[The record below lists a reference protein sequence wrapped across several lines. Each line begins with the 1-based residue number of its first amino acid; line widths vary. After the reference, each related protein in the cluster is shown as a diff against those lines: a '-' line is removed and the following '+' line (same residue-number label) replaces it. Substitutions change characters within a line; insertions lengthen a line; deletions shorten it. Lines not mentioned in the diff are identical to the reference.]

1 MTHNLEIIQVSFP
14 FNFEIESLA
23 SQLIAEKLAI
33 CIHEFST
40 ITSFYEWKDVMESSK
55 EKLVHIKA
63 KKHHFSTIENIIMKY
78 HPYDV
83 PEILSIP
90 IGTVSTPYLGWANRI

>member
-1 MTHNLEIIQVSFP
+1 MAHNLEIIQISFP
-14 FNFEIESLA
+14 VDFQLQPIA
-23 SQLIAEKLAI
+23 SQLIKEKLAI

-40 ITSFYEWKDVMESSK
+40 VTSFYEWNNTLESSK

-63 KKHHFSTIENIIMKY
+63 KKHHFKTIESIIMKA

-83 PEILSIP
+83 PEIIAIP
-90 IGTVSTPYLGWANRI
+90 MGAISQPYLEWANGI

>member
-63 KKHHFSTIENIIMKY
+63 KKHHFKRIESMIIEA
-78 HPYDV
+78 HPYDI
-83 PEILSIP
+83 PEIITIP
-90 IGTVSTPYLGWANRI
+90 MRIISQPYLEWANGI

>member
-1 MTHNLEIIQVSFP
+1 MAHNLEIIQVSFP
-14 FNFEIESLA
+14 VDFQLQLLA
-23 SQLIAEKLAI
+23 SQLIEEKLAI

-40 ITSFYEWKDVMESSK
+40 VTSFYEWNDRLESSK

-63 KKHHFSTIENIIMKY
+63 KKHHFRTIESIIMKA

-83 PEILSIP
+83 PEIIAIP
-90 IGTVSTPYLGWANRI
+90 MGAISQPYLEWANGI

>member
-14 FNFEIESLA
+14 VDFQLQPLA
-23 SQLIAEKLAI
+23 SQLIAAKLVI

-40 ITSFYEWKDVMESSK
+40 VTSFYEWNNTLESSK

-63 KKHHFSTIENIIMKY
+63 KKHHFKTIESIIMEA

-83 PEILSIP
+83 PEIVAIP
-90 IGTVSTPYLGWANRI
+90 MGAISQPYLEWANGI

>member
-14 FNFEIESLA
+14 VDFELQPLA
-23 SQLIAEKLAI
+23 SQLIEAKLAI

-40 ITSFYEWKDVMESSK
+40 ITSFYEWNSVMEQSK

-63 KKHHFSTIENIIMKY
+63 KKHHFKRIESVIIEA
-78 HPYDV
+78 HPYDI
-83 PEILSIP
+83 PEIITIP
-90 IGTVSTPYLGWANRI
+90 MRIISQPYLEWANGI